1 MHPVATTG
9 APVSAAASSVS
20 IESCFAFSTKPHVL
34 TSTTSASDPSV
45 VTCQPPAASRAASS
59 SESTSLRAQPRV
71 SNATR
76 RAVPSLPD
84 PVATGTTAVAGEVG
98 TSVGTSRGYPAG
110 TPYPHGTVR
119 LPTVTF
125 PTGMPAAAPSAP
137 VTGEC
142 GARRRSVHRR
152 AAERV
157 ENVGELVRLDQHV
170 ARFRAFGRPDD
181 AARLH
186 Q

>member
-125 PTGMPAAAPSAP
+125 PTGTPAPLSPPARP
-137 VTGEC
+137 
-142 GARRRSVHRR
+142 GASRERR
-152 AAERV
+152 
-157 ENVGELVRLDQHV
+157 Q
-170 ARFRAFGRPDD
+170 ARPA
-181 AARLH
+181 
-186 Q
+186 